1 MTRYDTT
8 GAVFSCTLKIWNTIV
23 YLYNDNLQYSY
34 FVSYTYIYIYI
45 YIYTY
50 IYILY
55 IYYICTYIYTYVYIC
70 SFLYICIICICLCDM
85 PKQIGRLYNFLFF
98 LLFEDFLDWMFYVG
112 APLTIYS
119 TLPFKIH
126 PTVMILNNN
135 LILEHSKISNIKKSR
150 KKIKAIDMKLFECLI
165 VLRSVYFKPFG

>member
-1 MTRYDTT
+1 MTQQVLSLVVLWKFETLSFIYTT
-8 GAVFSCTLKIWNTIV
+8 IIYSTLTLFHIR
-23 YLYNDNLQYSY
+23 
-34 FVSYTYIYIYI
+34 IYIYI

-70 SFLYICIICICLCDM
+70 TFLYICIICICLCDM

-98 LLFEDFLDWMFYVG
+98 LFFEDFLDWMFYVG